1 MGADYYIHRYITI
14 TFKDGTVQ
22 HQNEK
27 ERGDIQDLDIKKYGR
42 KSELLKLVMDE
53 CIKDGSGFAFKD
65 GKWQS
70 NDLKYHVE
78 GWGTIDTDRVDT
90 IQVYTNCF
98 PR

>member
-1 MGADYYIHRYITI
+1 
-14 TFKDGTVQ
+14 
-22 HQNEK
+22 
-27 ERGDIQDLDIKKYGR
+27 
-42 KSELLKLVMDE
+42 MDE